1 MTSNFA
7 ADSDPLKAVLQKAA
21 AEAAAAAAVFIRPI
35 SDFVLLL
42 SFCVYD

>member
-21 AEAAAAAAVFIRPI
+21 AAAAAAAVFIRPI